1 MKSRRKKRFE
11 ELRPEYDFSKLG
23 GGVRG
28 KYVERYRKGT
38 NLVRL
43 DRDVAEA
50 FPTDSSVNR
59 TLRAALTVSD
69 AVRSEAS
76 PKKLL
81 HRAPRRSR
89 G

>member
-1 MKSRRKKRFE
+1 VKTKRKGTLDDD
-11 ELRPEYDFSKLG
+11 LRPEYDFSKLK

-28 KYVERYRKGT
+28 KYLERYRKGT

-50 FPTDSSVNR
+50 FPDDAAVNQ
-59 TLRAALTVSD
+59 TLRAALKLSKT
-69 AVRSEAS
+69 VRSKVQPSNNRVE
-76 PKKLL
+76 
-81 HRAPRRSR
+81 RTR

>member
-1 MKSRRKKRFE
+1 MKTKRKGTLDDD
-11 ELRPEYDFSKLG
+11 LRPEYDFSKLK

-28 KYVERYRKGT
+28 KYLERYRKGT

-50 FPTDSSVNR
+50 FPDDAAVNQA
-59 TLRAALTVSD
+59 LRAALKLSKT
-69 AVRSEAS
+69 VRSKVQPSNNRVE
-76 PKKLL
+76 
-81 HRAPRRSR
+81 RTR